1 MTVVS
6 IVSIILNIITIIV
19 AVKLCSKYTNL
30 YEESSKD
37 RIFLVTLVE
46 YTLHMK
52 AHTDNETVNNDMVN
66 AVKTCVN
73 KGYYEIKPVDGI
85 CSDSEAYENFA
96 EQVFSF
102 VEKMDKE

>member
-6 IVSIILNIITIIV
+6 IVSIILNIITVIV
-19 AVKLCSKYTNL
+19 VFKLCSKYTKL
-30 YEESSKD
+30 YEESSQD
-37 RIFLVTLVE
+37 RVFLVTLVE
-46 YTLHMK
+46 YILHTK

-73 KGYYEIKPVDGI
+73 KGYYEIKPVDGV

>member
-1 MTVVS
+1 MTVTS
-6 IVSIILNIITIIV
+6 IVSIILNVITVIV
-19 AVKLCSKYTNL
+19 VLKLCSKYTNL

-46 YTLHMK
+46 YILHMK

-73 KGYYEIKPVDGI
+73 KGYYEIKPVDGV
-85 CSDSEAYENFA
+85 CSDSEAYENFV

-102 VEKMDKE
+102 VEEMDKE

>member
-6 IVSIILNIITIIV
+6 IVSIILNIITVIV
-19 AVKLCSKYTNL
+19 VFKLCSKYTNL

-46 YTLHMK
+46 YILHMK

-73 KGYYEIKPVDGI
+73 KGYYEIKPVDGV

-102 VEKMDKE
+102 VDKIDKE

>member
-6 IVSIILNIITIIV
+6 IVSIILNIITVIV
-19 AVKLCSKYTNL
+19 VFKLCGKYTKL
-30 YEESSKD
+30 YEESSQD
-37 RIFLVTLVE
+37 RVFLVTLVE
-46 YTLHMK
+46 YILHMK
-52 AHTDNETVNNDMVN
+52 AHTDNEVITNDMVN

-73 KGYYEIKPVDGI
+73 KGYYEIKLVDGV
-85 CSDSEAYENFA
+85 CSDNEAYENFA

>member
-1 MTVVS
+1 MTVTS
-6 IVSIILNIITIIV
+6 IVSIILNVITVIV
-19 AVKLCSKYTNL
+19 VLKLCSKYTNL

-46 YTLHMK
+46 YILHMK

-73 KGYYEIKPVDGI
+73 KGYYEIKPIDGV
-85 CSDSEAYENFA
+85 CSDSEAYENFV

-102 VEKMDKE
+102 VEEMDKE

>member
-1 MTVVS
+1 MTVTY
-6 IVSIILNIITIIV
+6 IVSIILNVITVIV
-19 AVKLCSKYTNL
+19 VFKLCSKYTKL
-30 YEESSKD
+30 YEESSQD
-37 RIFLVTLVE
+37 RVFLVTLGE
-46 YTLHMK
+46 YILHTK
-52 AHTDNETVNNDMVN
+52 AHTDDETVNNDMIN

-73 KGYYEIKPVDGI
+73 KGYYEIKPVDGV

>member
-1 MTVVS
+1 MTVTS
-6 IVSIILNIITIIV
+6 IVFTILNVITVIV
-19 AVKLCSKYTNL
+19 VLKLCSKYTNL

-46 YTLHMK
+46 YILHMK

-73 KGYYEIKPVDGI
+73 KGYYEIKPVDGV
-85 CSDSEAYENFA
+85 CSDSEAYENFV

-102 VEKMDKE
+102 VEEMDKE

>member
-6 IVSIILNIITIIV
+6 IVSIILNIITVIV
-19 AVKLCSKYTNL
+19 ALKLCSKYTKL

-46 YTLHMK
+46 YILHMK
-52 AHTDNETVNNDMVN
+52 AHTDNEVITNDMIN

-73 KGYYEIKPVDGI
+73 KGYYEIKPVDGV

>member
-1 MTVVS
+1 MTVTS
-6 IVSIILNIITIIV
+6 IVSIILNVITVIV
-19 AVKLCSKYTNL
+19 VLKLCSKYINL

-46 YTLHMK
+46 YVLHMK

-73 KGYYEIKPVDGI
+73 KGYYEIKPVDGV

-102 VEKMDKE
+102 VDEMDKE

>member
-6 IVSIILNIITIIV
+6 IVSIILNIITV
-19 AVKLCSKYTNL
+19 MVVFKLCSKYTKL
-30 YEESSKD
+30 YEESSQD
-37 RIFLVTLVE
+37 RVFLVTLVE
-46 YTLHMK
+46 YILHMK
-52 AHTDNETVNNDMVN
+52 AHTDDEVITNDMIN

-73 KGYYEIKPVDGI
+73 KGYYEIKPVDGV

-102 VEKMDKE
+102 VEEMNKE

>member
-6 IVSIILNIITIIV
+6 IVSIILNIITVIIV
-19 AVKLCSKYTNL
+19 CKLCSKYTKL
-30 YEESSKD
+30 YEESSQD

-46 YTLHMK
+46 YILHMK
-52 AHTDNETVNNDMVN
+52 AHTDNEVITNDMIN

>member
-6 IVSIILNIITIIV
+6 IVSIILNVITVIV
-19 AVKLCSKYTNL
+19 AVKLCSKYTKL

-46 YTLHMK
+46 YILHTK

-73 KGYYEIKPVDGI
+73 KGYYEIKPIDGV

>member
-1 MTVVS
+1 MTVTS
-6 IVSIILNIITIIV
+6 IVSIILNVITVIV
-19 AVKLCSKYTNL
+19 VLKLCSKYTNL

-46 YTLHMK
+46 YILHMK

-73 KGYYEIKPVDGI
+73 KGYYEIKPVDGV

-102 VEKMDKE
+102 VEEMDKE

>member
-1 MTVVS
+1 MTVIS
-6 IVSIILNIITIIV
+6 IVSIILNVITVIV
-19 AVKLCSKYTNL
+19 TLKLCSNYTKL

-46 YTLHMK
+46 YILHMK

-73 KGYYEIKPVDGI
+73 KGYYEIKPVDGV

-102 VEKMDKE
+102 VEKIDKE

>member
-1 MTVVS
+1 MTVTS
-6 IVSIILNIITIIV
+6 IVSIILNVITVIV
-19 AVKLCSKYTNL
+19 VLKLCSKYTNL

-46 YTLHMK
+46 YVLHMK

-73 KGYYEIKPVDGI
+73 KGYYEIKPIDGV

-102 VEKMDKE
+102 IEKIDKE

>member
-6 IVSIILNIITIIV
+6 IVSIILNVITVIV
-19 AVKLCSKYTNL
+19 VLKLCSKYTNL

-46 YTLHMK
+46 YVLHMK
-52 AHTDNETVNNDMVN
+52 AHTDNETVTNDMIN

-73 KGYYEIKPVDGI
+73 KGYYEIKPVDGV

>member
-1 MTVVS
+1 MTVTY
-6 IVSIILNIITIIV
+6 IVSIILNVITTIIV
-19 AVKLCSKYTNL
+19 FKLCSKYTKL
-30 YEESSKD
+30 YEESSQD
-37 RIFLVTLVE
+37 RVFLVTLVE
-46 YTLHMK
+46 YILHTK
-52 AHTDNETVNNDMVN
+52 THSDAEVITNDMVN

-73 KGYYEIKPVDGI
+73 KGYYEIKPVDGV

>member
-1 MTVVS
+1 MTVTS
-6 IVSIILNIITIIV
+6 IVSIILNVITVIV
-19 AVKLCSKYTNL
+19 VLKLCSKYTNL

-46 YTLHMK
+46 YVLHMK

-73 KGYYEIKPVDGI
+73 KGYYEIKPVDGV

>member
-1 MTVVS
+1 MTVTS
-6 IVSIILNIITIIV
+6 IVFTILNIITAIIV
-19 AVKLCSKYTNL
+19 FKLCSKYTKL
-30 YEESSKD
+30 YEESSQD
-37 RIFLVTLVE
+37 RVFLVTLVE
-46 YTLHMK
+46 YILHMK

-73 KGYYEIKPVDGI
+73 KGYYEIKPVDGV

-102 VEKMDKE
+102 VEKIDKE

>member
-1 MTVVS
+1 MTVIS
-6 IVSIILNIITIIV
+6 IVSIILNVITVIV
-19 AVKLCSKYTNL
+19 VFKLCNKYTKL

-46 YTLHMK
+46 QILHRK
-52 AHTDNETVNNDMVN
+52 AHTDNETVTNDMIN

-73 KGYYEIKPVDGI
+73 KGYYEIKPIDGV

>member
-1 MTVVS
+1 
-6 IVSIILNIITIIV
+6 
-19 AVKLCSKYTNL
+19 
-30 YEESSKD
+30 
-37 RIFLVTLVE
+37 
-46 YTLHMK
+46 MK

-73 KGYYEIKPVDGI
+73 KGYYEIKPVDGV

-102 VEKMDKE
+102 VDKMDKEWDYAGN

>member
-1 MTVVS
+1 MTVIS
-6 IVSIILNIITIIV
+6 IVSIILNVITVIV
-19 AVKLCSKYTNL
+19 VFKLCSKYTKL
-30 YEESSKD
+30 YEESSQD

-46 YTLHMK
+46 YILHMK
-52 AHTDNETVNNDMVN
+52 SHTDDETVTNDMVN

-96 EQVFSF
+96 RQVFEF
-102 VEKMDKE
+102 VDTIDKE

>member
-1 MTVVS
+1 MTVTS
-6 IVSIILNIITIIV
+6 IVSIILNVITVIV
-19 AVKLCSKYTNL
+19 VLKLCSKYTNL

-46 YTLHMK
+46 YILHMK
-52 AHTDNETVNNDMVN
+52 AHTDNEVITNDMIN

-73 KGYYEIKPVDGI
+73 KGYYEIKPVDGV

-102 VEKMDKE
+102 VDKIDKE

>member
-1 MTVVS
+1 MTVTY
-6 IVSIILNIITIIV
+6 IVSIILNIITVIV
-19 AVKLCSKYTNL
+19 VFKLCSKYTKL
-30 YEESSKD
+30 YEESSQD

-46 YTLHMK
+46 YILHTK
-52 AHTDNETVNNDMVN
+52 THSDAEVITNDMVN

-73 KGYYEIKPVDGI
+73 KGYYEIKPVDGV

-102 VEKMDKE
+102 VEKIDKE